1 MGGEDFNL
9 ESDEE
14 ILSINSPKGNIK
26 GPYSV
31 VHKNISERWAVAALD
46 WDESPRLA
54 IRWFWSE
61 NGMPNSHGYPTWFVI
76 PPGLVNG
83 MLNTLP
89 LDTAYR
95 RRLDDY
101 LCGIIQGK
109 DIKA

>member
-1 MGGEDFNL
+1 
-9 ESDEE
+9 
-14 ILSINSPKGNIK
+14 
-26 GPYSV
+26 
-31 VHKNISERWAVAALD
+31 
-46 WDESPRLA
+46 
-54 IRWFWSE
+54 
-61 NGMPNSHGYPTWFVI
+61 MPNSHGYPTWFVI
-76 PPGLVNG
+76 PRELVNG